1 MGIITNPTT
10 NNDEIKAEDILKRID
25 NKEEFTQDEL
35 KNIINKFY
43 FDASNSEPAVIVK
56 IGERHFYILNSPMF
70 DICQPEE
77 VFCEEIQTVEYQYWT
92 VEEILSQAS
101 EIPFDELDKKEK
113 AIIYKHHCYEKWLLN
128 AIESDRDLEEHELR
142 NLIAFSIDDIEGYS
156 GRWTQSVMSIIELCG
171 RHFALCWERG
181 LTECQENLFYDQ
193 PYEVEKH
200 EYEKTIMVTDWVEK
214 KSGNKNEDMT
224 VSDADDKE

>member
-1 MGIITNPTT
+1 MGITTNSTT

-35 KNIINKFY
+35 KNIISKFY

-128 AIESDRDLEEHELR
+128 AIESDRDLKDYELKS
-142 NLIAFSIDDIEGYS
+142 LQEFSIDDIEGDI
-156 GRWTQSVMSIIELCG
+156 GRWTQSIESIVELCG
-171 RHFALCWERG
+171 KYFSLCWERG
-181 LTECQENLFYDQ
+181 LTEHQENLFYNQ
-193 PYEVEKH
+193 PYEVKKH
-200 EYEKTIMVTDWVEK
+200 EYEKTITVTEWIAK
-214 KSGNKNEDMT
+214 GK
-224 VSDADDKE
+224 DDKDEDNECD